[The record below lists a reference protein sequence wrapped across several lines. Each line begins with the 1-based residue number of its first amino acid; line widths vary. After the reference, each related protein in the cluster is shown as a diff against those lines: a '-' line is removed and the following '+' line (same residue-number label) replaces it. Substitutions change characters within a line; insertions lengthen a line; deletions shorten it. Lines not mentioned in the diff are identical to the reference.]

1 MVLLACAVQ
10 LLSAVVRHARY
21 ALNNSSLLGVDES
34 LRRQARALTHTEWT
48 AAEEELARADTK
60 PLPKMADAAFFLNL
74 SDKAA
79 NYKRLQT
86 AGDEYGLMYHLRAEL
101 MRRQGG
107 GSGYNRDG
115 STWLRKNRVM
125 PRRTIPSESNA

>member
-48 AAEEELARADTK
+48 AAEEELALVDTK
-60 PLPKMADAAFFLNL
+60 SLPKMADAAFFLNL